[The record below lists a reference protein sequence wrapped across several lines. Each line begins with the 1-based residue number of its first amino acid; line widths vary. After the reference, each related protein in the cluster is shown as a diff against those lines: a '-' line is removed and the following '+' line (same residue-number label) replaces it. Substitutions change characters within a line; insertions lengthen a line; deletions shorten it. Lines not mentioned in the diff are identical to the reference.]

1 VSRGGVAFDRSGSGP
16 PLVLLHPLGG
26 DRRVW
31 DPVVP
36 RLRSAR
42 EVFAVDLPGFG
53 DSPPL
58 EDDRPPTPAALA
70 RAVAAALA
78 ARGHAR
84 FHVAGDSL
92 GGWVALELGLAG
104 TASTVTAIGPA
115 GLWPEPLMP
124 RRGSARA
131 AARVALPALPL
142 LLRSERARAAVLST
156 FVAHP
161 ERVPRA
167 AAEHL
172 VRAYAA
178 APDFEAVNDAMRAN
192 RFLGLA
198 DLRVPTTLAW
208 PDHDRLVARPRVLP
222 PTVRNVVLHDCG
234 HLPTWDDPA
243 QVAALLLEG
252 SAR

>member
-1 VSRGGVAFDRSGSGP
+1 VTGVAFDRVGAGP

-36 RLRSAR
+36 RLLQER

-53 DSPPL
+53 ASAPL
-58 EDDRPPTPAALA
+58 DGDRPPTPAALA
-70 RAVAAALA
+70 RAVAATLA
-78 ARGHAR
+78 ARGHDR

-92 GGWVALELGLAG
+92 GGWVALELGRSGVAR
-104 TASTVTAIGPA
+104 TVTAIGPA

-124 RRGSARA
+124 RRGAARA
-131 AARVALPALPL
+131 LSRAALPALGL
-142 LLRSERARAAVLST
+142 LLRSDRARAAVLAS

-172 VRAYAA
+172 VRAYATA
-178 APDFEAVNDAMRAN
+178 SDFAAVNDAMRGG

-222 PTVRNVVLHDCG
+222 ANVRNVVLHDCG
-234 HLPTWDDPA
+234 HLPTWDDPV
-243 QVAALLLEG
+243 QVADLLLEG
-252 SAR
+252 SAG